1 MLLCVLHCSCPLPY
15 QKIFSKKKNEIL
27 KLHLFLYYL
36 SNQPQFHNFTLITST
51 GGLYLREDIPGVFHV
66 ISCNVTTLHYLQV
79 IRASE
84 SFLFL
89 KKKLSFMFCQD
100 DMEKQTNF
108 SRRKKFVF
116 CVFQCII
123 RNINFKKA
131 EQKKTLF
138 PIKKGFSFM
147 GYIESVPREKVITYI
162 AAVNLR
168 SFHKEVLSQS

>member
-15 QKIFSKKKNEIL
+15 QKIFSQKKNEIL

-36 SNQPQFHNFTLITST
+36 SNQPQFHNFTLLTCT
-51 GGLYLREDIPGVFHV
+51 GGLYLREVYYRS
-66 ISCNVTTLHYLQV
+66 ISCNQLQC
-79 IRASE
+79 SYSKLLTSNQDK

-108 SRRKKFVF
+108 SRRKKFAF
-116 CVFQCII
+116 CIFQCII

-131 EQKKTLF
+131 EQKKT
-138 PIKKGFSFM
+138 FS
-147 GYIESVPREKVITYI
+147 
-162 AAVNLR
+162 N
-168 SFHKEVLSQS
+168 